1 MCDEVFPRIRD
12 SDSTCAGEHEVFCA
26 ESVKIFHHRA
36 IRGRRIKRTR
46 PGFDTGVQ
54 FDRKW
59 IIAETPS
66 IRIATRSQ
74 GSNCARVGNAEA
86 VDRVSCHAIQSFRST
101 LG

>member
-1 MCDEVFPRIRD
+1 MKYSHASAIPILQ
-12 SDSTCAGEHEVFCA
+12 AQAEHEVFCA

-59 IIAETPS
+59 IISETPS

-86 VDRVSCHAIQSFRST
+86 VDRVSCHAIQSFRSNHW
-101 LG
+101 